1 MSQPD
6 FSLSD
11 EILAV
16 IPTDPYEQLDL
27 ARKITSMAIAS
38 RVSNLESQVS
48 VLTQK
53 LREKD
58 KLIDDLEGR
67 ESSLERLYHEAGS
80 SLKNALDENMKLRQE
95 RDSLAITAKK
105 LGRDYAK
112 LEAFKRQLMQSLN
125 DENPSQIDSTDVRD
139 KDENSNGLSTHDSFS
154 NNNQGL
160 RQRASLTPP
169 GLTPSGTPKMVSAG
183 GSPRSYSAASSP
195 KLFSGAA
202 SPTAS
207 QYDHIRMW
215 SSSSQQ
221 SSVPNSPPRSH
232 STSARHARIDGKEFF
247 RQARSRLSYEQ
258 FSAFLANIKELN
270 ARKQSREDIYYRKA
284 KEEGWR
290 ARSAFKLLQ
299 IDEEF
304 NIFQGVKRVVDLCA
318 APGSW
323 SQVLS
328 RQLYLPAK
336 YSAESKEEDLPLI
349 VAIDLQ
355 PMAPIEGVIQ
365 VQGDIT
371 NARTA
376 EVVIRHFDGCK
387 ADLVVCDGAPDVT
400 GLHDMDE
407 FVQSQLIL
415 AGLTIVTHILKEG
428 GKFIAKIFR
437 GKDTS
442 LLYCQLKLFF
452 PTVTFAKPK
461 SSRNSSIE
469 AFAVCENYS
478 PPEGFN
484 PRDLHL
490 LLEKVGSPSGG
501 SDLDCSSGWLEGPNK
516 VYIPFLAC
524 GDLSGYDSD
533 RSYPLPKEADGSS
546 YRSLDPIQP
555 PIAPPYKRAIEL
567 KKASAQS
574 FNS

>member
-1 MSQPD
+1 MG
-6 FSLSD
+6 
-11 EILAV
+11 
-16 IPTDPYEQLDL
+16 
-27 ARKITSMAIAS
+27 KAS
-38 RVSNLESQVS
+38 R
-48 VLTQK
+48 
-53 LREKD
+53 D
-58 KLIDDLEGR
+58 KR
-67 ESSLERLYHEAGS
+67 
-80 SLKNALDENMKLRQE
+80 
-95 RDSLAITAKK
+95 
-105 LGRDYAK
+105 
-112 LEAFKRQLMQSLN
+112 
-125 DENPSQIDSTDVRD
+125 
-139 KDENSNGLSTHDSFS
+139 
-154 NNNQGL
+154 
-160 RQRASLTPP
+160 
-169 GLTPSGTPKMVSAG
+169 
-183 GSPRSYSAASSP
+183 
-195 KLFSGAA
+195 
-202 SPTAS
+202 
-207 QYDHIRMW
+207 
-215 SSSSQQ
+215 
-221 SSVPNSPPRSH
+221 
-232 STSARHARIDGKEFF
+232 
-247 RQARSRLSYEQ
+247 
-258 FSAFLANIKELN
+258 
-270 ARKQSREDIYYRKA
+270 DIYYRKA

-304 NIFQGVKRVVDLCA
+304 NIFDGVKHVVDLCA

-328 RQLYLPAK
+328 RKLYLPVK
-336 YSAESKEEDLPLI
+336 LSPESVDSDLPLI

-415 AGLTIVTHILKEG
+415 AGLTIVTHILKQG

-452 PTVTFAKPK
+452 TEVTFAKPK

-484 PRDLHL
+484 EKDLHRL
-490 LLEKVGSPSGG
+490 LDKVGSPSGME
-501 SDLDCSSGWLEGPNK
+501 DIDCSSGWLEGPNK

-533 RSYPLPKEADGSS
+533 RSYPLPKSADGT
-546 YRSLDPIQP
+546 YQSLDPVQP
-555 PIAPPYKRAIEL
+555 PIAPPYKRALEIM
-567 KKASAQS
+567 KAQS
-574 FNS
+574 QGIACDLENLSIGH

>member
-1 MSQPD
+1 MG
-6 FSLSD
+6 
-11 EILAV
+11 
-16 IPTDPYEQLDL
+16 
-27 ARKITSMAIAS
+27 KAS
-38 RVSNLESQVS
+38 R
-48 VLTQK
+48 
-53 LREKD
+53 D
-58 KLIDDLEGR
+58 KR
-67 ESSLERLYHEAGS
+67 
-80 SLKNALDENMKLRQE
+80 
-95 RDSLAITAKK
+95 
-105 LGRDYAK
+105 
-112 LEAFKRQLMQSLN
+112 
-125 DENPSQIDSTDVRD
+125 
-139 KDENSNGLSTHDSFS
+139 
-154 NNNQGL
+154 
-160 RQRASLTPP
+160 
-169 GLTPSGTPKMVSAG
+169 
-183 GSPRSYSAASSP
+183 
-195 KLFSGAA
+195 
-202 SPTAS
+202 
-207 QYDHIRMW
+207 
-215 SSSSQQ
+215 
-221 SSVPNSPPRSH
+221 
-232 STSARHARIDGKEFF
+232 
-247 RQARSRLSYEQ
+247 
-258 FSAFLANIKELN
+258 
-270 ARKQSREDIYYRKA
+270 DIYYRKA

-304 NIFQGVKRVVDLCA
+304 NIFEGVNRVVDLCA

-328 RQLYLPAK
+328 RKLYLSKKLLP
-336 YSAESKEEDLPLI
+336 ESRDKKNLPLI

-415 AGLTIVTHILKEG
+415 AGLTIVTHVLREG

-442 LLYCQLKLFF
+442 LLYSQLKLFF
-452 PTVTFAKPK
+452 PVVTFAKPK

-478 PPEGFN
+478 PPEGFD
-484 PRDLHL
+484 PKDLHR
-490 LLEKVGSPSGG
+490 LLEKVGSPSGAD
-501 SDLDCSSGWLEGPNK
+501 DLDCSSEWLEGPNK

-533 RSYPLPKEADGSS
+533 RSYPLPKVGDGT
-546 YRSLDPIQP
+546 YRSLDPVQP
-555 PIAPPYKRAIEL
+555 PIAPPYKRALEM
-567 KKASAQS
+567 KKAISHGVRELENLS
-574 FNS
+574 LDS